1 MASTKKRNGKIDFL
15 KFLFAIIVLIHHTRY
30 VVGDENSLFL
40 GGSLAV
46 EFYFLVSGYLM
57 MAGIQKMKERPVSLG
72 AETGAFLLKKYKSF
86 CPEIIIS
93 YIFAFAVTYIG
104 GKTGFFKLLATSFSD
119 VLLLGMTGLRIKPVN
134 GAIWYL
140 SSMLLAMAILYP
152 LVRKFGKNLPE
163 GEILARDDNSK
174 GIVREVLGTGRHRI
188 NPYAYEV
195 KLCDDIV
202 IMPGNIGV
210 VANLCGKDI
219 FSNTTNDLKNNKGFL
234 VGNDRKGVQQQ
245 VLKEGTHR
253 INPYIQSVAIVNIQ
267 SQRYEFSGKDAIGF
281 ITLDGFY
288 ITLEGTVEFNI
299 SPESAPLLTQEVGN
313 MEDIMKKLI
322 LPSVSGFARIEGS
335 KKSATEFI
343 VGESRQLFQ
352 NQLEEFLRKN
362 CRNWGVSINSVLIRD
377 INPPQEI
384 AGIIRNREIAKQEA
398 KKFTH
403 QIEQAKS
410 ATELERQRM
419 LALQRRSKVEAE
431 TSKITAEIAA
441 KQAKLEKVIAAKTQL
456 EAAALQL
463 KTAQAEA
470 RAALALAESDRQ
482 VIAAGN
488 KAEVEILKRNI
499 AAYGGGEAYLRGKLY
514 EKIAPNLDSVMA
526 NSQNGGVFGLPV
538 LKNSAASDGKK
549 QE

>member
-1 MASTKKRNGKIDFL
+1 MTIKKNNTYTWQGIVVFAAVMLVLAIGLFIWYGCRIEPGNGQIAILIKKTGKTLPQDEIVSTSPEYK
-15 KFLFAIIVLIHHTRY
+15 
-30 VVGDENSLFL
+30 
-40 GGSLAV
+40 
-46 EFYFLVSGYLM
+46 
-57 MAGIQKMKERPVSLG
+57 GIQLEVLG
-72 AETGAFLLKKYKSF
+72 EGRYFRNPY
-86 CPEIIIS
+86 
-93 YIFAFAVTYIG
+93 VW
-104 GKTGFFKLLATSFSD
+104 D
-119 VLLLGMTGLRIKPVN
+119 WQIKPVTEIPA
-134 GAIWYL
+134 GKFGV
-140 SSMLLAMAILYP
+140 

-163 GEILARDDNSK
+163 GEILALDSNSK

-219 FSNTTNDLKNNKGFL
+219 FSKTANDLKNHKGFI
-234 VGNDRKGVQQQ
+234 VEANRKGVQQN

-352 NQLEEFLRKN
+352 NQLEVFLRKN
-362 CRNWGVSINSVLIRD
+362 CRTWGVSINSVLIRD

-384 AGIIRNREIAKQEA
+384 AGIIRNREIAQQEA
-398 KKFTH
+398 KKFRQ

-410 ATELERQRM
+410 ATELERQKM

-431 TSKITAEIAA
+431 TRKITSEIAA
-441 KQAKLEKVIAAKTQL
+441 RQAKLEKVIAAKTEL

-470 RAALALAESDRQ
+470 RAALALAESERA

-488 KAEVEILKRNI
+488 RADVEVLKRNI
-499 AAYGGGEAYLRGKLY
+499 AAFGGGEAYLRGKLY
-514 EKIAPNLDSVMA
+514 EKIAPNLVSLMTNSVPGNA
-526 NSQNGGVFGLPV
+526 FGLPI
-538 LKNSAASDGKK
+538 LKNNLAPVQK
-549 QE
+549 